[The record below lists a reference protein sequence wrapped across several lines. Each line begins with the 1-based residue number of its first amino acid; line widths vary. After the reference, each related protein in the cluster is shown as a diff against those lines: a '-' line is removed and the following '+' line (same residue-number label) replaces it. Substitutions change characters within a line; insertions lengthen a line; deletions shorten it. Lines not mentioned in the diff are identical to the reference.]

1 MNVDRKI
8 VGVFRTI
15 DDAALVINELNEKDT
30 QQITFQLLRKIKRK
44 LNTLKKNRVKK

>member
-15 DDAALVINELNEKDT
+15 DDAALVINELNDKGY
-30 QQITFQLLRKIKRK
+30 
-44 LNTLKKNRVKK
+44 

>member
-15 DDAALVINELNEKDT
+15 DDAACVINELNDKGYSADN
-30 QQITFQLLRKIKRK
+30 ISAIARIKRK
-44 LNTLKKNRVKK
+44 LNIWKKNRVKK

>member
-15 DDAALVINELNEKDT
+15 DDAAHVINELNEKDT

-44 LNTLKKNRVKK
+44 LNIWKKNRVKK